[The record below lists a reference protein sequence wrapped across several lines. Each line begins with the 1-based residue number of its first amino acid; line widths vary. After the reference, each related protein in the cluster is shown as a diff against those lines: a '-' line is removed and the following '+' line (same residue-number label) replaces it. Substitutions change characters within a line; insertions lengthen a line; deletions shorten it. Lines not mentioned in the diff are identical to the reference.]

1 MTKTHP
7 AYGEVK
13 ILQRSSSLVQIE
25 IEDGDSFWITA
36 ASFIDKKKKA
46 TKRRAKKKKVVH
58 KLDEPVDALLVRETR
73 AEEAEPEVFDE
84 VEVVQEDAEEE
95 TEESCEEI
103 TSDEDMVA

>member
-1 MTKTHP
+1 MAETKIHP
-7 AYGEVK
+7 TYGEIR
-13 ILQRSSSLVQIE
+13 ILQNSSALVQIE
-25 IEDGDSFWITA
+25 TENGDSFWIA
-36 ASFIDKKKKA
+36 ASSFTKKKA
-46 TKRRAKKKKVVH
+46 KPRKKKKVVH
-58 KLDEPVDALLVRETR
+58 KLDGPVIDALLVRETR